1 MVASLTRNWSNQPR
15 LWQVLWLQE
24 LTPSIET
31 VRFRRNSHH
40 TMRFVQIRWVSYW
53 KKLWRF
59 FRKLEQR
66 WFKNDFHETRMFS
79 SFWIL
84 RRFWFFSEFNGRS
97 FEVWKSR
104 QKWFWIL
111 NSWFF
116 QFLSFRA
123 VFFNSYLGF
132 GRENANTFFFTI
144 TNKLALLTM

>member
-1 MVASLTRNWSNQPR
+1 MVASLTRNWSNQPL

-104 QKWFWIL
+104 QKFWTANFSIFWIFAPSSSIL
-111 NSWFF
+111 I
-116 QFLSFRA
+116 
-123 VFFNSYLGF
+123 YLGF
-132 GRENANTFFFTI
+132 GRENANTFFFTV